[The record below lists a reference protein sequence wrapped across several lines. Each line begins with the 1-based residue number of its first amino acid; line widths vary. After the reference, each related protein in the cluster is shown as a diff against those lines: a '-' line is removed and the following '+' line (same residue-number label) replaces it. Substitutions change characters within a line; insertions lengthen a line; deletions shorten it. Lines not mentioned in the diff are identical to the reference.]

1 MATKRTKYGNIKVR
15 NSLGVFDST
24 KEYERYLYLMDL
36 QKHGR
41 ISGLQRQVPYELL
54 PNMYTAQVVIGVR
67 KTKTVQ
73 VLEQR
78 KVTYQADF
86 VYYDEKNQELVVED
100 VKSSPEVV
108 TPEYKLKKKMMYYF
122 HGIKIKEYYG
132 N

>member
-1 MATKRTKYGNIKVR
+1 MVTKRTKYGNVKVR

-24 KEYERYLYLMDL
+24 KEYERYLYLMEL
-36 QKHGR
+36 QKRGE
-41 ISGLQRQVPYELL
+41 ISGLQRQVAYELL
-54 PNMYTAQVVIGVR
+54 PKIYRAKEVVGVR
-67 KTKTVQ
+67 RTKTVQ

-78 KVTYQADF
+78 KVTYHADF

-100 VKSSPEVV
+100 VKSSPKVV